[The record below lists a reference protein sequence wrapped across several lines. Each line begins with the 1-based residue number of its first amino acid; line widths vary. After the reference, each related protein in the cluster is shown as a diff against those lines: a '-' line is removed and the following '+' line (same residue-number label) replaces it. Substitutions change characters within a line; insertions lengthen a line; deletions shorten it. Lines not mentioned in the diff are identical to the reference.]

1 MKRSLL
7 LVPLTAALLLAAVP
21 TPAAAQEE
29 PASLPSLDSNPH
41 VRRAIAAMRAQQW
54 KPARTAWEAVLK
66 LEPENA
72 AALSNLG
79 KVQFQLADFEA
90 ARLSL
95 EKATVLKPA
104 LVDSWLTLGQT
115 YLELKAPMMA
125 VSATTRGVA
134 ENPADPRSHNT
145 LAIVLK
151 RIGWTNGAEAELQ
164 KALDLNP
171 EYSEAHF
178 NLAVMY
184 LERKPP
190 ALEMAGR
197 HYRKARELGAMP
209 DPLIEKQIRGES
221 EIEEADAH
229 EDDDT
234 DTTPPAPSDG
244 DAVSPEIKPPRAK
257 PVPEPAAPA
266 RKTSPKKSTPAPRKS
281 SPS

>member
-1 MKRSLL
+1 MRSLL
-7 LVPLTAALLLAAVP
+7 PAATACLAGFLACPAAV
-21 TPAAAQEE
+21 AQES
-29 PASLPSLDSNPH
+29 AALPSLDPTAQIQ
-41 VRRAIAAMRAQQW
+41 RAIAAMRSEQW
-54 KPARTAWEAVLK
+54 KPARAAWEAVLK
-66 LEPENA
+66 FEPDNP

-79 KVQFQLADFEA
+79 KVQYQLGDFAA
-90 ARLSL
+90 ARDSL

-134 ENPADPRSHNT
+134 ENPADARSHNT

-151 RIGWTNGAEAELQ
+151 RIGWTDGAEAELQ
-164 KALDLNP
+164 KALDLDP

-197 HYRKARELGAMP
+197 HYRRARALGASP
-209 DPLIEKQIRGES
+209 DPLLEKQIRGES
-221 EIEEADAH
+221 DIEENEDSAEVLADPTAP
-229 EDDDT
+229 EAKPAKPPKAQPVQS
-234 DTTPPAPSDG
+234 PPAPS
-244 DAVSPEIKPPRAK
+244 P
-257 PVPEPAAPA
+257 
-266 RKTSPKKSTPAPRKS
+266 PRKS
-281 SPS
+281 PVKKPSSSPRKSLPT